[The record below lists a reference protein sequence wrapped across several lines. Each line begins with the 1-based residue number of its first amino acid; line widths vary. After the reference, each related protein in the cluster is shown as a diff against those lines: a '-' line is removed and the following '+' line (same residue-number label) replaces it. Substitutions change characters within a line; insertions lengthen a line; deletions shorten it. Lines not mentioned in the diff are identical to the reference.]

1 MVDEGERDNRADGGA
16 EGENTP
22 AADVPRVKLEVFE
35 GPLDL
40 LLHLI
45 KKSEVEISDIPIAT
59 ITAQYLAY
67 VDLMQDLNLDIAG
80 EFLVMASTL
89 TLIKSRMLLPDDAAG
104 AEELEEDP
112 RADLVRQLLEYQR
125 FREAAA
131 EMGERPQLNRDV
143 FAREPSLEAEEG
155 VPEPPPIKITVW
167 DLLDAYRRVLDRA
180 RPESVHEV
188 VLERISLREK
198 VEFVLA
204 RLTATPSIDFE
215 ALFPEDA
222 TKLEVIVTFL
232 AVLELMK
239 MRAIRA
245 AQDEQFG
252 GIIVSLA
259 VQDASEV
266 NVDLLDEY
274 EPQPEKQE
282 G

>member
-1 MVDEGERDNRADGGA
+1 MAEDDIAGGAPAGDGEGEGA
-16 EGENTP
+16 P

-45 KKSEVEISDIPIAT
+45 KKEEVEITDIPIAS

-67 VDLMQDLNLDIAG
+67 VDLMQDLNLDLAG

-104 AEELEEDP
+104 DDENEEDP

-125 FREAAA
+125 YREVAATLA
-131 EMGERPQLNRDV
+131 DRPQLNRDV
-143 FAREPSLEAEEG
+143 FAREPSLDDDG
-155 VPEPPPIKITVW
+155 VAPEPPAIKITVW
-167 DLLDAYRRVLDRA
+167 DLIDAYRRVLERA
-180 RPESVHEV
+180 RPASVHEV
-188 VLERISLREK
+188 RLERVSLRER

-204 RLTATPSIDFE
+204 RLTAVRRIDFE
-215 ALFPEDA
+215 SLFPEDA
-222 TKLEVIVTFL
+222 TRLEIIVTFL

-239 MRAIRA
+239 MHAIQA
-245 AQDEQFG
+245 EQGEQFG
-252 GIIVSLA
+252 TIVIALA
-259 VQDASEV
+259 VEDPSGVKFEG
-266 NVDLLDEY
+266 LDEY
-274 EPQPEKQE
+274 EHDAEKEE